1 MFGYFSNAV
10 KTSLVV
16 ILKFIEEAS
25 KIFEGTGIELTT
37 EGQTL
42 LGSAVGTVSFV
53 REDVTDKVMEWVE
66 DISML
71 TKIAELYPHSACAA
85 FTHGIMGT

>member
-1 MFGYFSNAV
+1 MGFGDDSTAARRIQALRRWWHYIKDIGPMFGYFSNAV

-53 REDVTDKVMEWVE
+53 REDVTDKVME
-66 DISML
+66 
-71 TKIAELYPHSACAA
+71 
-85 FTHGIMGT
+85 